1 MSSETRIKREGVLS
15 ASPQRLTLDER
26 IYRFPWGLL
35 LALLAIL
42 GMGLGVLYSATGGD
56 GEVLFKQGLR
66 VGVMLALFFALALSG
81 DKLFRHN
88 AYVIYFGVL
97 LLLVAVFA
105 MGHIGMGARR
115 WIDLGVVRLQPSELM
130 KVALA
135 IALARW
141 FHDRSVAKSIG
152 LKDLL
157 GPVVLI
163 SLPLVFIL
171 KQPDLGT
178 AVAVAVVGMAV
189 VFVAG
194 LSWKVLLG
202 AVVMLGAAMPM
213 VWNSLHDYQRR
224 RVETLLSPESDPL
237 GAGYHIIQSK
247 IAVGSGGVLGKG
259 YLAGSQNLLNFLPER
274 HTDFIFSVLA
284 EEWGFVGAMVL
295 LGLYAI
301 VVARGL
307 SICITARNRFGML
320 LAVGMVTMLGLQ
332 VVINVGMVVGML
344 PVVGIPLP
352 LVSYGG
358 SSLLTTM
365 VAMGLLA
372 HVSIHSK
379 SMSRTV

>member
-1 MSSETRIKREGVLS
+1 MNSDKRQKRKGILTPSS
-15 ASPQRLTLDER
+15 QRLTMEER
-26 IYRFPWGLL
+26 VYRFPWGLF
-35 LALLAIL
+35 LAVLAIL
-42 GMGLGVLYSATGGD
+42 GIGLGVLYSATGGD
-56 GEVLFKQGLR
+56 SNILIKQGVRIVAMLMLFF
-66 VGVMLALFFALALSG
+66 MLALAG
-81 DKLFRHN
+81 EKVFRHN
-88 AYVIYFGVL
+88 AYLIYLLVL

-115 WIDLGVVRLQPSELM
+115 WIDLGIMRLQPSELM

-141 FHDRSVAKSIG
+141 FHDRNVAKGIG
-152 LKDLL
+152 LKDLI
-157 GPVVLI
+157 GPAFLIGLPMVL
-163 SLPLVFIL
+163 IL

-178 AVAVAVVGMAV
+178 AIAVAAIGITV

-194 LSWKVLLG
+194 LSWKILLG
-202 AVVMLGAAMPM
+202 GFVMLGAAMPL

-259 YLAGSQNLLNFLPER
+259 YLSGSQNLLNFLPER

-284 EEWGFVGAMVL
+284 EEWGFVGAIVL

-307 SICITARNRFGML
+307 FICMTARNRFGML
-320 LAVGMVTMLGLQ
+320 LAVGLLTMLGLQ
-332 VVINVGMVVGML
+332 VVINIGMVVGIL